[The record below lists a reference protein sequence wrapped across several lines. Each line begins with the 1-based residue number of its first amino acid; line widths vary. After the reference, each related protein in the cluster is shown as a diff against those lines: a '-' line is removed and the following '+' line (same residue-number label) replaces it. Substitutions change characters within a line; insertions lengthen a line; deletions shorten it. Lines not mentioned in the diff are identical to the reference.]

1 MRDARKLTQ
10 PFAPAWRQ
18 LKDFFG
24 YGGGDA
30 TYLWPRWIVL
40 RAVGLVFV
48 IIFAGI
54 IKESPALV
62 GPAGLAPLPGLI
74 EQHKDTHDGMIEAV
88 LKVPTLFWFSTSW
101 GWALAIQWAGMIAA
115 IALVLNLWPRM
126 ALFVCW
132 LGLLSFARVWLVF
145 SDPQVDWLMLEVAL
159 LCIPF
164 APAGFRP
171 GLGVHSPPRRIAV
184 FMVRWLLFRVMFESG
199 LAKILSGEAQW
210 ANLTAMD
217 AFYEIAPCPTIVGY
231 HFFHLPHFWHAGEVI
246 LTFAAE
252 ILAPLLA
259 LFAGRRGRWIA
270 FWLWAALQAGI
281 QLTCNFGWLN
291 TAAFGLGFLLFDD
304 QMLIAAAKRLQLGKT
319 AAFLTA
325 KCANQVMTPLRPW
338 LRYGLHTALW
348 IHFYLSVI
356 VFAETAGMTSNVVLD
371 PVTKPLKYVFDGL
384 GSVNSFK
391 LYSRLD
397 QMHVVAEFVGSNDG
411 GVTWRPYEFRYFP
424 QQLDRISPFI
434 APRFPRFEATLK
446 IQVMTRDT
454 PASIYGVVATH
465 LLARNPVV
473 MDLFE
478 SDPFPDRPPHMLRIV
493 GYRYNFTDKATYRAT
508 RQFWSRTY
516 LGEFMPMIYI
526 DEQGDFALAET
537 PHDQVLVRARYHNPA
552 AQSYLGFLH
561 LSGEED
567 TPQDK
572 AEAAKWFR
580 LAAEQGQVEAQFNL
594 ALLLAGGDG
603 VPADPRQAAHWCR
616 RAAEQG
622 FPPAQDHLG
631 LMYFEG
637 HGVPRD
643 RTEAL
648 VWFRVAALS
657 GLPEAEAHVR
667 HAQTQVEF
675 LEALNA
681 EKRAA
686 EIFARIQAQR

>member
-1 MRDARKLTQ
+1 MRDASTLRQ
-10 PFAPAWRQ
+10 PFAIAWRQ
-18 LKDFFG
+18 LKDFSG
-24 YGGGDA
+24 YGGDA
-30 TYLWPRWIVL
+30 SYLWPRWIVL

-62 GPAGLAPLPGLI
+62 GPEGLAPLPGLI
-74 EQHKDTHDGMIEAV
+74 QQHKDTHDGMFEAV
-88 LKVPTLFWFSTSW
+88 LKVPTLFWLGTNWSL
-101 GWALAIQWAGMIAA
+101 ALVIQWAGMVAA
-115 IALVLNLWPRM
+115 LALVLNLWPRV

-132 LGLLSFARVWLVF
+132 LVLLSFARVWLVF

-164 APAGFRP
+164 APGGFRP
-171 GLGVHSPPRRIAV
+171 GLGVRSPPRRIAV
-184 FMVRWLLFRVMFESG
+184 FMMRWLLFRVMFESG

-252 ILAPLLA
+252 IVAPLLA
-259 LFAGRRGRWIA
+259 MFGGRRGRWIA
-270 FWLWAALQAGI
+270 FGLWTALQAGI

-291 TAAFGLGFLLFDD
+291 TAAFALGFLLFDD
-304 QMLIAAAKRLQLGKT
+304 QMLIAVARRLKLGAAALLAAKS
-319 AAFLTA
+319 
-325 KCANQVMTPLRPW
+325 ANPIMPPW
-338 LRYGLHTALW
+338 RSWQRYGLHTALW

-371 PVTKPLKYVFDGL
+371 PVTKPLKHVFDGL

-397 QMHVVAEFVGSNDG
+397 EMHVVAEFVGSNDG

-454 PASIYGVVATH
+454 PASLYGVVATH

-478 SDPFPDRPPHMLRIV
+478 ADPFPDRPPHLLRIV
-493 GYRYNFTDKATYRAT
+493 GYRYNFTDKATHRTT
-508 RQFWSRTY
+508 RQFWTRTY

-526 DEQGDFALAET
+526 DERGDFALAET
-537 PHDQVLVRARYHNPA
+537 PYEQVLVKARFHNAA
-552 AQSYLGFLH
+552 AQSYLGFLY
-561 LSGEED
+561 LSGEEEAPKD
-567 TPQDK
+567 TAQ
-572 AEAAKWFR
+572 AAKWFR

-594 ALLLAGGDG
+594 ALLLASGAGG
-603 VPADPRQAAHWCR
+603 PADPTQAAHWCR

-631 LMYFEG
+631 LMYAEG

-643 RTEAL
+643 KAEAL
-648 VWFRVAALS
+648 VWFRVAAFG

-667 HAQTQVEF
+667 QTRAQVEF
-675 LEALNA
+675 REALAA

-686 EIFARIQAQR
+686 EIFARIQARK